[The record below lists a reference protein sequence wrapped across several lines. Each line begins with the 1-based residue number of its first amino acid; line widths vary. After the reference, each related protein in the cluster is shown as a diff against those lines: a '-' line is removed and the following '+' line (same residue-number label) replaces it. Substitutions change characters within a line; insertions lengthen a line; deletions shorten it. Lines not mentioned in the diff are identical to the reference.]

1 MTRVSAEFRVGGT
14 VPSIPPTRSKPSASR
29 LLPLKALKG
38 GGALLLVAGL
48 LLSSAA
54 LAQKNYGPGV
64 TDTEIKI
71 GQTQPY
77 SGPASTY
84 STIGKASAAYFAMIN
99 ERGGIHGRKIDF
111 LSWDDGY
118 NPAKTVEQTR
128 KLVEEKN
135 VLVMFDSVG
144 TPTSLSVQKYLN
156 EKGIPQ
162 IFVGSG
168 ATRWADPQ
176 HFPWTIGW
184 QPAYRTEGAVYGRY
198 VLQTKPDAKI
208 AALYQDDD
216 YGHDYLNGMRDALGD
231 KADKMFVASQTYVPT
246 DPTVDSQM
254 VFLQASGAD
263 VFLDISQPRITAMA
277 IRKAYD
283 LGWHPLHIVNS
294 VSTSVEQVLRPA
306 GFDKATGL
314 IAAIYQK
321 DPTYPAW
328 KDDAGLADYLAFM
341 AKYDPDG
348 KPADSLNVY
357 GYSVAQ
363 TLVTV
368 LGQCGDDLT
377 RANVMKQAT
386 SLDLQLPMLLPG
398 VKIAPTPTDYRVI
411 KAMQLG
417 RFDGTMWVRF
427 GGILSG
433 G

>member
-1 MTRVSAEFRVGGT
+1 MNYSQ
-14 VPSIPPTRSKPSASR
+14 PPRRQDAKKWSR
-29 LLPLKALKG
+29 RLGALESWRFKFLAVFVA
-38 GGALLLVAGL
+38 ALLLAHP
-48 LLSSAA
+48 A

-64 TDTEIKI
+64 SDTEIKI

-84 STIGKASAAYFAMIN
+84 STIGKASAAYFAMVN
-99 ERGGIHGRKIDF
+99 EQGGIHGRKINF

-128 KLVEEKN
+128 KLVEEEN
-135 VLVMFDSVG
+135 VLVLFDSVG

-198 VLQTKPDAKI
+198 VLQAKPEGKI

-216 YGHDYLNGMRDALGD
+216 YGHDYLNGMRDSLGD
-231 KADKMFVASQTYVPT
+231 KADKMFVALQTYVPT

-283 LGWHPLHIVNS
+283 LGWHPLHIINS
-294 VSTSVEQVLRPA
+294 VSASVDQVLRPA
-306 GFDKATGL
+306 GLDKATGL

-321 DPTYPAW
+321 DPTDPAW
-328 KDDAGLADYLAFM
+328 KDDAGLKDYLAFM
-341 AKYDPDG
+341 AKYDPSG
-348 KPADSLNVY
+348 KPEDSLNVY
-357 GYSVAQ
+357 GYAVAQ
-363 TLVTV
+363 TLVKV
-368 LGQCGDDLT
+368 LEQCGDDLS
-377 RANVMKQAT
+377 RENVMKQAT
-386 SLDLQLPMLLPG
+386 SLDTQLPMLLPG

-427 GGILSG
+427 GDILSG